1 MKPELYYPCKPFFV
15 RQPFGANADYYSKFL
30 DQNGNPQKGHMG
42 VDLLGT
48 HGTPIY
54 SPIKG
59 TAKYV
64 KDSHGGEGLYILT
77 DDWYDY
83 DGQQV
88 KFTVILWHMIGGTDP
103 KFPNLIPTEKHVEI
117 GELVGF
123 ADNTGA
129 PYESSGDHL
138 HLGLYPSNIY
148 GAFLLVNNGYSG
160 GIDPAPYFN
169 GFFAQDIN
177 MVLALEKGLSE
188 IPADML
194 IDPKMA
200 QIKLNLL
207 NTLYKGLSNQFQG
220 L

>member
-1 MKPELYYPCKPFFV
+1 MIELYYPAKPFFV
-15 RQPFGANADYYSKFL
+15 RQPFGANPERYSQFL

-42 VDLLGT
+42 VDLLGI
-48 HGTPIY
+48 HGTPVY
-54 SPIKG
+54 SPVNG
-59 TAKYV
+59 TAKFV
-64 KDSHGGEGLYILT
+64 RDSHGGEGLYILT

-83 DGQQV
+83 EGQQV
-88 KFTVILWHMIGGTDP
+88 KFTIILWHMIGDTDP
-103 KFPNLIPTEKHVEI
+103 KFPNLIPVSKQVKI

-148 GAFLLVNNGYSG
+148 GNFLLVSNGYNG
-160 GIDPAPYFN
+160 GIDPLPYFN

-177 MVLALEKGLSE
+177 SVEMLKKGLSE
-188 IPADML
+188 IPNDIK
-194 IDPKMA
+194 IDPKQA
-200 QIKLNLL
+200 TEKLNALAKL
-207 NTLYKGLSNQFQG
+207 FKYLSNIFQG